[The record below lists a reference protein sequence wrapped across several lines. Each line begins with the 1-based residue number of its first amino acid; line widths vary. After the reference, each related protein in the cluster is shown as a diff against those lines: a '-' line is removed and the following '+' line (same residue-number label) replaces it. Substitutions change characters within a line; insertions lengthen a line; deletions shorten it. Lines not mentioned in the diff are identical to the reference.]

1 MTRAVC
7 VFFILMATKALA
19 QEPIPV
25 KLNGKVIASLSN
37 LEGIYVIN
45 LKTEKAA
52 ITDKDGYF
60 SIPAAVGDTLMF
72 SATQFKTVRVG
83 LTAEYFQQ
91 DLFCVK
97 MNPIVNQLKEVIVKT
112 YSNINAVSL
121 GIISSGQKTYTA
133 AERKLYTATDLNASA
148 STSVIG
154 MAGGS
159 VSADP
164 LLNFLSGRT
173 KMLKKGI
180 EVEKKESYLKQLENL
195 FDLDYFVNKL
205 KIPSEYVKGFQYY
218 VVENEKFTAI
228 LKSNNKTM
236 TTFLIGELATK
247 YNEIIASENK

>member
-25 KLNGKVIASLSN
+25 KLNGKVIAGLSN

-45 LKTEKAA
+45 LKTEKAV
-52 ITDKDGYF
+52 ITDKEGYF

-83 LTAEYFQQ
+83 LTTEYFQQ

-121 GIISSGQKTYTA
+121 GIIPSNQKKYTA
-133 AERKLYTATDLNASA
+133 AELKLHTATDLNASA
-148 STSVIG
+148 SVSG

-159 VSADP
+159 ISADP

-173 KMLKKGI
+173 KMLKKEI

-205 KIPSEYVKGFQYY
+205 KIPSEYVKGFEYY

-236 TTFLIGELATK
+236 TTFLIGELAAK

>member
-1 MTRAVC
+1 MARAVC
-7 VFFILMATKALA
+7 IFFILMATKALA

-25 KLNGKVIASLSN
+25 KLNGKVIADLSN

-52 ITDKDGYF
+52 ITDIDGFF
-60 SIPAAVGDTLMF
+60 SIPAAVGDTLLF
-72 SATQFKTVRVG
+72 SATQFKTVKVG
-83 LTAEYFQQ
+83 LTTEYFQQ

-121 GIISSGQKTYTA
+121 GITPSNQKKYTA
-133 AERKLYTATDLNASA
+133 AERKLHTATDLNASA
-148 STSVIG
+148 SVSG

-159 VSADP
+159 ISADP

-173 KMLKKGI
+173 KMLKKEI

-205 KIPSEYVKGFQYY
+205 KIPSEYVKGFEYY
-218 VVENEKFTAI
+218 VVENEKFTTI

-236 TTFLIGELATK
+236 TTFLIGELANK

>member
-1 MTRAVC
+1 MARAVC
-7 VFFILMATKALA
+7 IFFILMATKALA

-25 KLNGKVIASLSN
+25 KLNGKVIAGLSN
-37 LEGIYVIN
+37 LEGIYVVN

-52 ITDKDGYF
+52 ITDKDGFF
-60 SIPAAVGDTLMF
+60 SIPAAVGDTLLF
-72 SATQFKTVRVG
+72 SATQFKTVKVG
-83 LTAEYFQQ
+83 LTTEYFQQ
-91 DLFCVK
+91 DLLCVK

-121 GIISSGQKTYTA
+121 GIIPSNQKKYTA
-133 AERKLYTATDLNASA
+133 AERKLHTATDLNASA
-148 STSVIG
+148 SVSG

-159 VSADP
+159 ISADP

-173 KMLKKGI
+173 KMLKKEI

-205 KIPSEYVKGFQYY
+205 KIPSEYVKGFEYY
-218 VVENEKFTAI
+218 VVENEKFTTI

-236 TTFLIGELATK
+236 TTFLIGELANK

>member
-1 MTRAVC
+1 MTRAAC

-19 QEPIPV
+19 QEPIPE
-25 KLNGKVIASLSN
+25 KLNGKVIAGLSN

-52 ITDKDGYF
+52 ITDKEGRF

-72 SATQFKTVRVG
+72 SAAQFKTIRVG
-83 LTAEYFQQ
+83 LTPEYFQQ
-91 DLFCVK
+91 NLVFVK
-97 MNPIVNQLKEVIVKT
+97 MIPIVNQLKEVIVKR

-121 GIISSGQKTYTA
+121 GIIPSGQKTYTA

-148 STSVIG
+148 STSVSG

-173 KMLKKGI
+173 KMLKKEI
-180 EVEKKESYLKQLENL
+180 EVEKKESYLKQLDNL
-195 FDLDYFVNKL
+195 FDIDYFVNKL
-205 KIPSEYVKGFQYY
+205 KIPSEYVKGFEYY
-218 VVENEKFTAI
+218 VVENEKFTTI

-236 TTFLIGELATK
+236 TSFLIGELAAK

>member
-1 MTRAVC
+1 MTRAIC

-25 KLNGKVIASLSN
+25 KLNGKVIAGLSN
-37 LEGIYVIN
+37 LEGVYIIN

-83 LTAEYFQQ
+83 LTTEYFQQ

-121 GIISSGQKTYTA
+121 GIISSNQKKYTA
-133 AERKLYTATDLNASA
+133 AERKLHTATDLNASA
-148 STSVIG
+148 SVSG

-159 VSADP
+159 ISADP

-173 KMLKKGI
+173 KMLKKEI
-180 EVEKKESYLKQLENL
+180 EVEKKESYLRQLENL
-195 FDLDYFVNKL
+195 FDLDYFINKL
-205 KIPSEYVKGFQYY
+205 KIPSEYVKGFEYY
-218 VVENEKFTAI
+218 IVENEKFTTI

-236 TTFLIGELATK
+236 TTFLIGELAAK

>member
-25 KLNGKVIASLSN
+25 KLNGKVIAGLSN

-52 ITDKDGYF
+52 ITDKEGHF

-83 LTAEYFQQ
+83 LTTEYFQQ

-97 MNPIVNQLKEVIVKT
+97 MNPIVNQLKEVIVKR

-121 GIISSGQKTYTA
+121 GIIPSNQKTYTA

-148 STSVIG
+148 SCERDG
-154 MAGGS
+154 WW
-159 VSADP
+159 
-164 LLNFLSGRT
+164 FYFGRSF
-173 KMLKKGI
+173 
-180 EVEKKESYLKQLENL
+180 VEFSFWKN
-195 FDLDYFVNKL
+195 
-205 KIPSEYVKGFQYY
+205 
-218 VVENEKFTAI
+218 
-228 LKSNNKTM
+228 
-236 TTFLIGELATK
+236 
-247 YNEIIASENK
+247 

>member
-19 QEPIPV
+19 QEPIPEN
-25 KLNGKVIASLSN
+25 LHGKVIAGLSN

-45 LKTEKAA
+45 LKTEKAV
-52 ITDKDGYF
+52 ITNKEGEF
-60 SIPAAVGDTLMF
+60 SIIATIGDTLMF
-72 SATQFKTVRVG
+72 SAPQFKTIRVG
-83 LTAEYFQQ
+83 VTSEYFQQ
-91 DLFCVK
+91 DLFSVK
-97 MNPIVNQLKEVIVKT
+97 MNPIVNQLKEVIVKRYT
-112 YSNINAVSL
+112 NINAESL
-121 GIISSGQKTYTA
+121 GIVPSNQKKYTA

-148 STSVIG
+148 SVSG

-159 VSADP
+159 ISADP

-173 KMLKKGI
+173 KMLKKEI
-180 EVEKKESYLKQLENL
+180 EVEKKESYLKKLDDL

-205 KIPSEYVKGFQYY
+205 RIPSPYVKGFQYY
-218 VVENEKFTAI
+218 VVENDGFTTI

-236 TTFLIGELATK
+236 TSFLIGELAAK